1 MITLKNIGPIEN
13 VTIPVPAEGGV
24 VVLRGRNGS
33 GKSTA
38 LDAIQTA
45 ITGKGKPPLRDKA
58 AKGEV
63 HAGGVSLTVAKSVR
77 RSGELVVT
85 SLDSRLSV
93 ADLVDP
99 GIVDPLRADASRI
112 KALVNLSRAEIQPGD
127 LHGFPDNLLDG
138 LNLADPVAAMAELKK
153 RLDIGAREYEKLAK
167 DSAAK
172 AAALLES
179 AGDPG
184 PLPDEAALQA
194 ALSAAQRQMDRLN
207 DQAQQAAAAQSRAA
221 AAQAKLATMERV
233 DVAALTVARDHAVS
247 NAEAKRRAAQQ
258 LKDAYNAAVEAFK
271 SATAERDQWQTRL
284 ESAIQVADMR
294 AQLEAQIA
302 ESLIPAPSPEQRAA
316 AQTALDTALQA
327 MQSAAQTRAA
337 HQAHAQGDAHAA
349 EAQRLEEESNQ
360 LRRKARQTEEILSEI
375 IADLG
380 CPLRCL
386 DGRLITDTAR
396 GPTYYSDLSEGERW
410 KLALD
415 IAVNALGERGLL
427 VVPQSAWEGLD
438 PDNRALIANHAK
450 ESGVVVI
457 TAECAAGEL
466 APSVFAR
473 AAGEEDE

>member
-13 VTIPVPAEGGV
+13 VTIPIPEEGGV
-24 VVLRGRNGS
+24 VVLRGRNGC

-63 HAGGVSLTVAKSVR
+63 AAGGVSLTVAKSVR

-112 KALVNLSRAEIQPGD
+112 KALVNLSRAEIFPGD
-127 LHGFPDNLLDG
+127 LHGFPDNLTGD

-167 DSAAK
+167 DAAAK
-172 AAALLES
+172 ASALLES
-179 AGDPG
+179 AGEPG
-184 PLPDEAALQA
+184 ELPDEGALQA
-194 ALSAAQRQMDRLN
+194 ALSDAHRRADRLN
-207 DQAQQAAAAQSRAA
+207 DQTQQAAAAQSRAA
-221 AAQAKLATMERV
+221 AARAKLATIERF
-233 DVAALTVARDHAVS
+233 DTAELQRQLTQTSDELDAQRDT
-247 NAEAKRRAAQQ
+247 AQR
-258 LKDAYNAAVEAFK
+258 LKEQYNAAVERYKELAAARSLLHAQF
-271 SATAERDQWQTRL
+271 
-284 ESAIQVADMR
+284 ESAQQAAALR
-294 AQLEAQIA
+294 AQLESQIA
-302 ESLIPAPSPEQRAA
+302 ESLIPAPPPEQIADARAALETAMQAMTAA
-316 AQTALDTALQA
+316 AQAR
-327 MQSAAQTRAA
+327 AAQQTRAK
-337 HQAHAQGDAHAA
+337 GSELSA
-349 EAQRLEEESNQ
+349 EAQRLEEESNG

-386 DGRLITDTAR
+386 DGRLVTDTAR

-415 IAVNALGERGLL
+415 IAVQALGERGLL
-427 VVPQSAWEGLD
+427 VVPQAAWEGLD
-438 PDNRALIANHAK
+438 PDNRALIAAHAK
-450 ESGVVVI
+450 QAGVVII
-457 TAECAAGEL
+457 TAECDTGDLGADVFDL
-466 APSVFAR
+466 AT
-473 AAGEEDE
+473 

>member
-1 MITLKNIGPIEN
+1 MITLKNIGPIEH

-24 VVLRGRNGS
+24 VVLAGRNGS

-45 ITGKGKPPLRDKA
+45 ITGKGKPPLRDKTS
-58 AKGEV
+58 KGEV
-63 HAGGVSLTVAKSVR
+63 HAAGVSLTVAKSIR
-77 RSGELVVT
+77 RSGELMVT

-99 GIVDPLRADASRI
+99 GIQDPLRADASRI
-112 KALVNLSRAEIQPGD
+112 KALVNLSRAEIYPGD
-127 LHGFPDNLLDG
+127 LHGFPDNLTGD
-138 LNLADPVAAMAELKK
+138 LNLADPVAAMAELKR

-167 DSAAK
+167 DAAAK
-172 AAALLES
+172 AHALLES

-184 PLPDEAALQA
+184 PVPDEAALQA
-194 ALSAAQRQMDRLN
+194 ALSAAQRQADRLN
-207 DQAQQAAAAQSRAA
+207 DQAEQAAAAQARAA

-284 ESAIQVADMR
+284 ESAMQVADMR

-302 ESLIPAPSPEQRAA
+302 ESLICAPSTEALGA
-316 AQTALDTALQA
+316 AQAVLDSA
-327 MQSAAQTRAA
+327 MQALTNAAQTRAA
-337 HQAHAQGDAHAA
+337 HQARAQGDAHAA

-386 DGRLITDTAR
+386 DGRLVTDTAR

-415 IAVNALGERGLL
+415 IAVQALGERGLL
-427 VVPQSAWEGLD
+427 VVPQAAWEGLD
-438 PDNRALIANHAK
+438 PINRALIADHAQQH
-450 ESGVVVI
+450 GVVII
-457 TAECAAGEL
+457 TAECDTGDLGA
-466 APSVFAR
+466 SVFDL
-473 AAGEEDE
+473 AA

>member
-24 VVLRGRNGS
+24 VVLRGRNGC

-63 HAGGVSLTVAKSVR
+63 HAGGVSLTVAKSIR

-93 ADLVDP
+93 ADLVEP
-99 GIVDPLRADASRI
+99 GIQDPMRADASRI
-112 KALVNLSRAEIQPGD
+112 KALVNLSRAEIFPGD
-127 LHGFPDNLLDG
+127 LHGFPDNLTGD
-138 LNLADPVAAMAELKK
+138 LNLADPVSAMAELKK

-172 AAALLES
+172 ASALLES
-179 AGDPG
+179 AGEPE
-184 PLPDEAALQA
+184 PVPDEAALQS
-194 ALSAAQRQMDRLN
+194 ALSEAQRRVDRLN
-207 DQAQQAAAAQSRAA
+207 DLANQAAAAQTRAY

-284 ESAIQVADMR
+284 ESAMQVADMR
-294 AQLEAQIA
+294 AQLESQIA
-302 ESLIPAPSPEQRAA
+302 ESLIPDPTPEQRAD
-316 AQTALDTALQA
+316 AQAALDTALQA
-327 MQSAAQTRAA
+327 MSAAAQTRAA
-337 HQAHAQGDAHAA
+337 QQARAQGEAHDA
-349 EAQRLEEESNQ
+349 EAQRLEEESNL

-380 CPLRCL
+380 CPLRCM
-386 DGRLITDTAR
+386 DGRLVTDTAR
-396 GPTYYSDLSEGERW
+396 GPTYYADLSEGERW
-410 KLALD
+410 TMALD
-415 IAVNALGERGLL
+415 IAVQALGERGLL
-427 VVPQSAWEGLD
+427 VVPQAAWEGLD
-438 PDNRALIANHAK
+438 PANRALIAAHAK
-450 ESGVVVI
+450 QAGVVII
-457 TAECAAGEL
+457 TAECDTGEL
-466 APSVFAR
+466 APSVFDL
-473 AAGEEDE
+473 AA

>member
-13 VTIPVPAEGGV
+13 VTLPIPEEGGV
-24 VVLRGRNGS
+24 VVLRGRNGC

-45 ITGKGKPPLRDKA
+45 ITGKGKPPLRDKT

-77 RSGELVVT
+77 RSGELMVT

-99 GIVDPLRADASRI
+99 GIIDPVRADASRI
-112 KALVNLSRAEIQPGD
+112 KALVNLSRAEIFPGD

-194 ALSAAQRQMDRLN
+194 ALSDAQRRVDRLN
-207 DQAQQAAAAQSRAA
+207 DLAEQSRVAKNRAA

-284 ESAIQVADMR
+284 ESAMQVADMR
-294 AQLEAQIA
+294 AQLGTQIA
-302 ESLIPAPSPEQRAA
+302 ESLIPDPTPGQRAE
-316 AQTALDTALQA
+316 AQAALDAALQA
-327 MQSAAQTRAA
+327 MTAAAQARSALQARAK
-337 HQAHAQGDAHAA
+337 GDELAS
-349 EAQRLEEESNQ
+349 EALRLEEESNL

-380 CPLRCL
+380 CPLRCI
-386 DGRLITDTAR
+386 DGRLVTNTTR
-396 GPTYYSDLSEGERW
+396 GPTYYADLSEGERW
-410 KLALD
+410 TIALD
-415 IAVNALGERGLL
+415 IAVGAIGERGLL
-427 VVPQSAWEGLD
+427 VVPQAAWEGLD
-438 PDNRALIANHAK
+438 PINRALIADHAQQH
-450 ESGVVVI
+450 GVVII
-457 TAECAAGEL
+457 TAECDTGDLGA
-466 APSVFAR
+466 SVFDL
-473 AAGEEDE
+473 AA

>member
-1 MITLKNIGPIEN
+1 MITLKNIGPIEH

-58 AKGEV
+58 TKGEV

-93 ADLVDP
+93 ADLVEP
-99 GIVDPLRADASRI
+99 GIVDPIRADASRI
-112 KALVNLSRAEIQPGD
+112 KALVNLSRAEIYPGD
-127 LHGFPDNLLDG
+127 LHGFPDNLTAD

-172 AAALLES
+172 ASALLES

-184 PLPDEAALQA
+184 PVPDEAALQS
-194 ALSAAQRQMDRLN
+194 ALSEAQRRVDRLN
-207 DQAQQAAAAQSRAA
+207 DLAEAAKTTQARAD
-221 AAQAKLATMERV
+221 AAQAKLATIEGV
-233 DVAALTVARDHAVS
+233 HVGALTVACA
-247 NAEAKRRAAQQ
+247 NAASHVEAKRQAAQQ
-258 LKDAYNAAVEAFK
+258 LKGAYNAAVEAYK
-271 SATAERDQWQTRL
+271 TATVERDQWQTRL
-284 ESAIQVADMR
+284 ESAMQVADMR
-294 AQLEAQIA
+294 AQLEAQIS
-302 ESLIPAPSPEQRAA
+302 ESRLPGPTSEEMAA
-316 AQTALDTALQA
+316 AQAALDSALQA
-327 MQSAAQTRAA
+327 MGAAAQSRAA
-337 HQAHAQGDAHAA
+337 QQTRTKGSELAEEAH
-349 EAQRLEEESNQ
+349 RLEEESNL

-410 KLALD
+410 TMALD
-415 IAVNALGERGLL
+415 IAVQALGERGLL
-427 VVPQSAWEGLD
+427 VVPQAAWEGLD
-438 PDNRALIANHAK
+438 PTNRALIAAHAK
-450 ESGVVVI
+450 QAGVVII
-457 TAECAAGEL
+457 TAECDAGDLGADVFDLAA
-466 APSVFAR
+466 
-473 AAGEEDE
+473 

>member
-63 HAGGVSLTVAKSVR
+63 AAGGVSLTVAKSVR

-112 KALVNLSRAEIQPGD
+112 KALVNLSRAEIDPGD
-127 LHGFPDNLLDG
+127 LYGFPDNLLDG
-138 LNLADPVAAMAELKK
+138 LNLADPVSAMAELKK
-153 RLDIGAREYEKLAK
+153 RIDIGAREYEKLAK

-179 AGDPG
+179 TGDPG
-184 PLPDEAALQA
+184 PLPDEATLQS
-194 ALSAAQRQMDRLN
+194 ALSEAQRRVDRLN
-207 DQAQQAAAAQSRAA
+207 DLAQQAAAAQSRAA
-221 AAQAKLATMERV
+221 TAQAKLATIERL
-233 DVAALTVARDHAVS
+233 DTSELQRQLTQTSDELDAQRDT
-247 NAEAKRRAAQQ
+247 AQR
-258 LKDAYNAAVEAFK
+258 LKEQYNAAVERYKERAAARSLLQAQFE
-271 SATAERDQWQTRL
+271 SAQQADTLREQL
-284 ESAIQVADMR
+284 ES
-294 AQLEAQIA
+294 QIA
-302 ESLIPAPSPEQRAA
+302 ESLIPAPTPEQIADAQAALDIALRAMTTA
-316 AQTALDTALQA
+316 AQA
-327 MQSAAQTRAA
+327 RAA
-337 HQAHAQGDAHAA
+337 HQTRAKGDELAK
-349 EAQRLEEESNQ
+349 EAQRLEEESNL

-375 IADLG
+375 IAGLG

-386 DGRLITDTAR
+386 DGRLVTDTGR

-415 IAVNALGERGLL
+415 IAVQALGERGLL
-427 VVPQSAWEGLD
+427 VVPQAAWEGLD
-438 PDNRALIANHAK
+438 PDNRALIAHHAK
-450 ESGVVVI
+450 EAGVVII
-457 TAECAAGEL
+457 TAECDTGDLGADVFDL
-466 APSVFAR
+466 AT
-473 AAGEEDE
+473 